1 MQLDMEEFTENQQI
15 NEFENPTPKRPDG
28 LTVACVL
35 SFISAGWFTL
45 ANLITFL
52 SYNFMKSLSSDE
64 NYLEMMEKFAPDMD
78 EFEATMEAQF
88 AVSRGSYL
96 LQALLYVG
104 SFIGVLYMWKLQKK
118 GFHIYAISQILILI
132 ATAVFVTSVTGA
144 PIWGSVILTAIWIGI
159 YYIYYRKTLQ

>member
-1 MQLDMEEFTENQQI
+1 MEEFTENQQL

-35 SFISAGWFTL
+35 SFISAGFSVL
-45 ANLITFL
+45 ANLVTFL
-52 SYNFMKSLSSDE
+52 SYDIMKSLMTDE
-64 NYLEMMEKFAPDMD
+64 DYLELMEKFGQDM
-78 EFEATMEAQF
+78 EQFESTMEAQF

>member
-1 MQLDMEEFTENQQI
+1 MEEFTENQQL
-15 NEFENPTPKRPDG
+15 NEFENPEPQRPNG

-35 SFISAGWFTL
+35 SFINAGWFAL

-78 EFEATMEAQF
+78 QFEATMEAQF

-104 SFIGVLYMWKLQKK
+104 SFIGVFYMWRLQKK
-118 GFHIYAISQILILI
+118 GFHIYAISQILLLI
-132 ATAVFVTSVTGA
+132 VTALIVVPVTGDSMV
-144 PIWGSVILTAIWIGI
+144 GSVVLTAIWIGI
-159 YYIYYRKTLQ
+159 YFIYYRKTLQ

>member
-1 MQLDMEEFTENQQI
+1 MEDFTENQQL

-35 SFISAGWFTL
+35 SFINAGWFTL

-78 EFEATMEAQF
+78 EFEATMQAQF
-88 AVSRGSYL
+88 AVSRVSYL
-96 LQALLYVG
+96 LQALLYIG
-104 SFIGVLYMWKLQKK
+104 SFIGVLYMWRLQKK
-118 GFHIYAISQILILI
+118 GFHIYAISQILLLI
-132 ATAVFVTSVTGA
+132 VTATFVTSVTGA
-144 PIWGSVILTAIWIGI
+144 SIWGSVILTAIWIGI
-159 YYIYYRKTLQ
+159 YFIYYRKVLK

>member
-1 MQLDMEEFTENQQI
+1 MEEFTDNQQI
-15 NEFENPTPKRPDG
+15 NEFENPAPKRPDG

-35 SFISAGWFTL
+35 SFINAGWFAL

-52 SYNFMKSLSSDE
+52 SYNLMKSMVTDE
-64 NYLEMMEKFAPDMD
+64 NYLEMMEKFVPDVD

-88 AVSRGSYL
+88 AVSRVSYL

-104 SFIGVLYMWKLQKK
+104 SFIGVLYMWRLQKK
-118 GFHIYAISQILILI
+118 GFHIYAISQILLLI
-132 ATAVFVTSVTGA
+132 VTAVFVTSVTGA

-159 YYIYYRKTLQ
+159 YFIYYRKTLQ

>member
-1 MQLDMEEFTENQQI
+1 MEEFTENQQF
-15 NEFENPTPKRPDG
+15 NEFENPAPKRPNG

-64 NYLEMMEKFAPDMD
+64 NYLELMEKFGQDAEML
-78 EFEATMEAQF
+78 EATMEAQF
-88 AVSRGSYL
+88 AVSRVSYL
-96 LQALLYVG
+96 LQALMYIG
-104 SFIGVLYMWKLQKK
+104 SFIGVLYMWRLQKK
-118 GFHIYAISQILILI
+118 GFHIYAISQLLLLIV
-132 ATAVFVTSVTGA
+132 TAVFVTSVTGSS
-144 PIWGSVILTAIWIGI
+144 IWGSVILTAIWIGI

>member
-1 MQLDMEEFTENQQI
+1 MEDFTENQQL

-78 EFEATMEAQF
+78 EFEASMEAQF
-88 AVSRGSYL
+88 AVSRVSYL
-96 LQALLYVG
+96 LQALLYIG
-104 SFIGVLYMWKLQKK
+104 SFIGVLYMWRLQKK
-118 GFHIYAISQILILI
+118 GFHIYAISQILLLI
-132 ATAVFVTSVTGA
+132 VTAMFVTSVTGA
-144 PIWGSVILTAIWIGI
+144 SIWGSVILTAIWIGI
-159 YYIYYRKTLQ
+159 YFIYYRKVLK

>member
-1 MQLDMEEFTENQQI
+1 MEEFTDNQNI
-15 NEFENPTPKRPDG
+15 DNFENPVPQRPTG

-35 SFISAGWFTL
+35 SFISAGWFFL
-45 ANLITFL
+45 GNLITFL

-64 NYLEMMEKFAPDMD
+64 NYLEMMEQFVPDMD
-78 EFEATMEAQF
+78 EFEATMQAQF
-88 AVSRGSYL
+88 AVSRVSYL
-96 LQALLYVG
+96 LQALLYIG

>member
-1 MQLDMEEFTENQQI
+1 MEEFTDNQQF
-15 NEFENPTPKRPDG
+15 NDFENPVPQRPTG

-78 EFEATMEAQF
+78 EFESTMEAQF

-104 SFIGVLYMWKLQKK
+104 SFIGVLYMWRLQKK

>member
-1 MQLDMEEFTENQQI
+1 MEEFTDNQQF
-15 NEFENPTPKRPDG
+15 NDFENPVPQRPTG

-78 EFEATMEAQF
+78 EFEAAMEAQF
-88 AVSRGSYL
+88 AVSRVSYL
-96 LQALLYVG
+96 LQALLYIG
-104 SFIGVLYMWKLQKK
+104 SFIGVLYMWRLQKK
-118 GFHIYAISQILILI
+118 GFHIYAISQILLLI
-132 ATAVFVTSVTGA
+132 VTAALVTSVTGA
-144 PIWGSVILTAIWIGI
+144 SIWGSVILTAIWIGI
-159 YYIYYRKTLQ
+159 YFIYYKKTLQ

>member
-1 MQLDMEEFTENQQI
+1 MEEFTENQQI
-15 NEFENPTPKRPDG
+15 NEFENPAPKRPDG

-35 SFISAGWFTL
+35 SFINAGWFAL

-52 SYNFMKSLSSDE
+52 SYNLMKSMVTDE
-64 NYLEMMEKFAPDMD
+64 NYLEMMEKFVPDVD

-88 AVSRGSYL
+88 AVSRVSYL

-104 SFIGVLYMWKLQKK
+104 SFIGVLYMWRLQKK
-118 GFHIYAISQILILI
+118 GFHIYAISQILLLI
-132 ATAVFVTSVTGA
+132 VTAVFVTSVTGA

-159 YYIYYRKTLQ
+159 YFIYYRKTMQ